1 MRLVLKSYSQDVDI
15 SDPDSAVYLLT
26 FHEEVTGSEV
36 RLPVQLDTVLKLVQE
51 SARLKALTPGEEV
64 EGPPAPVPAAKIQE
78 PEEHPEGAA
87 IFGDEEDYEESE
99 DGVGSL

>member
-64 EGPPAPVPAAKIQE
+64 EEPVAAPKVQE
-78 PEEHPEGAA
+78 PEEHPVGAA

>member
-36 RLPVQLDTVLKLVQE
+36 RLPVQLETVLKLVQE
-51 SARLKALTPGEEV
+51 SARLKALTPGGEAEE
-64 EGPPAPVPAAKIQE
+64 PAPLPAAKVQE
-78 PEEHPEGAA
+78 PEEHPVGAA